1 MTSAAEH
8 RQKKF
13 HDTPKPRR
21 VPLALFLPLPLM
33 QPVLR
38 LVVNRAAQT
47 HPGLFDRLGPYG
59 DKIFLI
65 DPVNLPLAFLLR
77 PSAKKPLLRAC
88 QRRGLPAYDA
98 RIAGTFLTLF
108 ALFDGRLDGDALFF
122 TRDLVIE
129 GDTEAV
135 VRLRNA
141 LDDLEGRMTDDL
153 AQSFGPVAQAGLAT
167 MRRIERRLRR

>member
-1 MTSAAEH
+1 MTSTTENS
-8 RQKKF
+8 QTGF
-13 HDTPKPRR
+13 HDAPQSYG
-21 VPLALFLPLPLM
+21 VFFASFLPLPLM

-38 LVVNRAAQT
+38 RIVRRAIRL
-47 HPGLFDRLGPYG
+47 HPALFDRLGSYG
-59 DKIFLI
+59 DRVFLI
-65 DPVNLPLAFLLR
+65 DPINLPFAFLLR
-77 PSAKKPLLRAC
+77 PCAGKPVLRAC
-88 QRRGLPAYDA
+88 RRGLATSYDA

-141 LDDLEGRMTDDL
+141 LDDLDGHMTDDL
-153 AQSFGPVAQAGLAT
+153 AQSFGPVAQTALAA
-167 MRRIERRLRR
+167 MRRVEKRLRR